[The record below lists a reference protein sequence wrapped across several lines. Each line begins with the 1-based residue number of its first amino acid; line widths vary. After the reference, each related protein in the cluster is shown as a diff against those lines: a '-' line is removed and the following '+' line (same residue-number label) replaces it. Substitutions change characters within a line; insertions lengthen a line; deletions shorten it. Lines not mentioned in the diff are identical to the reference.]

1 MLIPSE
7 QIPFLLAVTIIA
19 MAFGWLV
26 RVAYWIVP
34 ILGRI
39 GKRVLD
45 ILTFIGSIAHYTGHI
60 IGGYLVSQDFRMVYR
75 AHPNY
80 SYAAGYLV
88 PATYQKQTISKSN
101 VTKEDIQASSMF
113 LNLRRTSTVVL
124 MPFPFIILLMGVT
137 FVLFSTIVDA
147 TGLSQFKL
155 VYFWVH
161 LSLAWHLLPD
171 DEDLIS
177 IYNAL
182 LTRHIGSLLLG
193 FAGACGVVFVILFG
207 TQLWNYPSI
216 ASAIVT
222 YTPFSPGTFGFLVSI
237 AFITLSIVLVI
248 VHFNFKKVSGKSK
261 QIADNAWL
269 NSVYLWK
276 LKFGRQWYSPLKNA
290 EEPSF
295 VSANPFTAKRLV
307 ITGLKLLILIICSFI
322 GIGFIILFFIL

>member
-1 MLIPSE
+1 MLITSE
-7 QIPFLLAVTIIA
+7 QIPFLMAVTIIA

-39 GKRVLD
+39 GKRILD
-45 ILTFIGSIAHYTGHI
+45 IFTFIGNIAHYSGHI

-88 PATYQKQTISKSN
+88 PATYQKQTLSKSN
-101 VTKEDIQASSMF
+101 VTKEDVQASSMF
-113 LNLRRTSTVVL
+113 LNLRRTATVVL

-137 FVLFSTIVDA
+137 FVLFSFIVDV
-147 TGLSQFKL
+147 TGLSQFRL
-155 VYFWVH
+155 VYLWVH
-161 LSLAWHLLPD
+161 CSLAWHLLPD

-177 IYNAL
+177 IYNSL
-182 LTRHIGSLLLG
+182 LTQHIGSLLLG
-193 FAGACGVVFVILFG
+193 FAGVCGVVFVILFG

-216 ASAIVT
+216 ASTIVT

-248 VHFNFKKVSGKSK
+248 VHLNFKKISGKSK

-276 LKFGRQWYSPLKNA
+276 LKFGKQWYSPLRNT
-290 EEPSF
+290 EEPS
-295 VSANPFTAKRLV
+295 VVTASPFTAKRLV
-307 ITGLKLLILIICSFI
+307 IIGLKLLILIVCSFI
-322 GIGFIILFFIL
+322 VIGFIILFFIF